1 MFDST
6 SVHPELPLGEDS
18 ILYPLSTTPPVL
30 LGAIQESVMLLA
42 PPAVAERFVGAPGT
56 VAKSVTALAT
66 LDVPP
71 VPTELIALT
80 R

>member
-6 SVHPELPLGEDS
+6 SVHPEFPLGEAS
-18 ILYPLSTTPPVL
+18 ILYPLSATPPVL
-30 LGAIQESVMLLA
+30 LGAVQESVMLLA

-56 VAKSVTALAT
+56 VDRSVTALAT
-66 LDVPP
+66 LDVPL